1 MKREVP
7 RKNYLILT
15 GIIIVTFILLYYFY
29 MWYLTYE
36 ESKLNSP
43 IMNRYL
49 QVIKYNELDNYV
61 LDNNYAY
68 IYTGILEDEKIR
80 KFEIEFKNL
89 IKENSLKNK
98 ILYLNLTD
106 IYNNK
111 KELKEAKNKYTINN
125 NNISNVPCIL
135 VFENGSLIDIYN
147 IKDNNYDIDLIKN
160 YLIKKEVIK

>member
-61 LDNNYAY
+61 LDNFYV
-68 IYTGILEDEKIR
+68 
-80 KFEIEFKNL
+80 EFL
-89 IKENSLKNK
+89 FS
-98 ILYLNLTD
+98 
-106 IYNNK
+106 YNHSSHF
-111 KELKEAKNKYTINN
+111 LFYQLLALFTINF
-125 NNISNVPCIL
+125 I
-135 VFENGSLIDIYN
+135 
-147 IKDNNYDIDLIKN
+147 
-160 YLIKKEVIK
+160 